1 MEMVLL
7 ITVREAVSLL
17 HRTPARSTSSLRKY
31 VTKKPKQAPCVV
43 SVSAFSNIL
52 NEVYSERSCLIC
64 VLNNKAPT
72 SLRYLKKK
80 FLSKTK
86 RIQKT
91 NTELTAGRRW
101 SFVDEDFLIF

>member
-17 HRTPARSTSSLRKY
+17 HRTPARFTSSLRKY

-52 NEVYSERSCLIC
+52 NEVYSERSCLTC
-64 VLNNKAPT
+64 VLNNIAPS
-72 SLRYLKKK
+72 SLLYSKQKCLLNGMNLKD
-80 FLSKTK
+80 F
-86 RIQKT
+86 IQ
-91 NTELTAGRRW
+91 
-101 SFVDEDFLIF
+101 VLI

>member
-43 SVSAFSNIL
+43 SVSAFS
-52 NEVYSERSCLIC
+52 S
-64 VLNNKAPT
+64 
-72 SLRYLKKK
+72 
-80 FLSKTK
+80 
-86 RIQKT
+86 
-91 NTELTAGRRW
+91 
-101 SFVDEDFLIF
+101 

>member
-17 HRTPARSTSSLRKY
+17 HRTPARFTSSLRKY

-52 NEVYSERSCLIC
+52 NEVWKYS
-64 VLNNKAPT
+64 
-72 SLRYLKKK
+72 
-80 FLSKTK
+80 F
-86 RIQKT
+86 Q
-91 NTELTAGRRW
+91 
-101 SFVDEDFLIF
+101 VDEFQQKYKIENGEMTDGYWMKLI

>member
-17 HRTPARSTSSLRKY
+17 HRTPARFTSSLRKY

-64 VLNNKAPT
+64 VLNNKETA
-72 SLRYLKKK
+72 SLRH
-80 FLSKTK
+80 SKWKSSFQGNEFQQKYRIENGKMTDGYWTK
-86 RIQKT
+86 
-91 NTELTAGRRW
+91 
-101 SFVDEDFLIF
+101 LI

>member
-17 HRTPARSTSSLRKY
+17 HRTPARFTSSLRKY

-52 NEVYSERSCLIC
+52 NEVYSERSCLTCAHGNSRTGIAC
-64 VLNNKAPT
+64 KIQNRNLYSSETNPENKF
-72 SLRYLKKK
+72 YH
-80 FLSKTK
+80 K
-86 RIQKT
+86 RLQLEKY
-91 NTELTAGRRW
+91 
-101 SFVDEDFLIF
+101 